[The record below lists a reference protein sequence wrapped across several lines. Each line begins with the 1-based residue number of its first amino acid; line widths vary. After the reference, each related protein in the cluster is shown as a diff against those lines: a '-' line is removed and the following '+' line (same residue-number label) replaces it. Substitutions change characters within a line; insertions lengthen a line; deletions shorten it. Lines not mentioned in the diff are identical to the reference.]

1 MTSGD
6 IYMLNRIFSTTGTL
20 SGQLYF
26 SLSLFT
32 SWMVSSQV
40 PSSSGRPPH
49 WRQRPWHCS
58 EAMSVWS
65 AHLGAG
71 RIVIN
76 KLLFEQIYDK
86 NYINV
91 TAAKSFRDFL
101 YCKMETKKRPTFSWN
116 RDPLQSEIM
125 KMFRSDSCFSDFWDS
140 CFWHCW
146 IGFPSLLHCAYFP
159 HLQCVIFC
167 LLLC

>member
-40 PSSSGRPPH
+40 PSSSGRPFH

-101 YCKMETKKRPTFSWN
+101 YCKMETKKRPTFWVHSSS
-116 RDPLQSEIM
+116 RPLVQVPALLWVSPFLRERVLH
-125 KMFRSDSCFSDFWDS
+125 KKE
-140 CFWHCW
+140 
-146 IGFPSLLHCAYFP
+146 SL
-159 HLQCVIFC
+159 
-167 LLLC
+167 